1 MRLHRPAQVGRD
13 RGDRFFILIFDA
25 NKAHAQRAAESIQ
38 KSFGTAATIDPKVE
52 AAGVK
57 LSLTIG
63 IAAYPEDAFDTPS
76 LVLRAEEALDEAVKM
91 GPGKVVL
98 YGAFFGADDAALT
111 M

>member
-1 MRLHRPAQVGRD
+1 MRIIACAVSQRRP
-13 RGDRFFILIFDA
+13 
-25 NKAHAQRAAESIQ
+25 
-38 KSFGTAATIDPKVE
+38 
-52 AAGVK
+52 
-57 LSLTIG
+57 
-63 IAAYPEDAFDTPS
+63 YPEDAFDTPS